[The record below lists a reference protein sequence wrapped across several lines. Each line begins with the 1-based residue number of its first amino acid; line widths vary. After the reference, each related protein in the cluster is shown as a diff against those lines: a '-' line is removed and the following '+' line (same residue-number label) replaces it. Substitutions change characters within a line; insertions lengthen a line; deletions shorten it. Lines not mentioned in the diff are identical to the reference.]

1 MAAGKAHQELY
12 DEATCPICLDYFTD
26 PVTTT
31 CRHNFCLACIKDLCQ
46 PNMPAFCPQCR
57 AKIKRRML
65 RPNRKLR
72 KLVEIIK
79 SIEEGEGAERRV
91 CQVLFCMDD
100 QALICVACHPTS
112 KHKGHNLV
120 PMEKAAQE
128 YKVRQC
134 ELVLWLTSA
143 PFLNAMFPT
152 FQREIEMQKRMI
164 KSEFQ
169 KTESFLHAKERH
181 QLAQLEDLKIE
192 AEVKQNEN
200 ITRFSE
206 EISCLTELISEM
218 EKKCQQPASEF
229 LQVRLSIKT
238 PPNTWE
244 IKRPC
249 IAVFLDNKQANPH
262 MNKKYEFILS
272 NSVLPR
278 YQDLPEKP
286 GRFSRET
293 LVGRGHVGYGH
304 RKRACLA
311 EGDFRL
317 NPQEGVWAVGKR
329 PPDSSS
335 AIQLSALTSPE
346 WTPLTLTC
354 EPRKIRVSLDY
365 EGGRVAFINAD
376 SDELIFTF
384 YSASCS
390 GERSRP
396 FFRAVSGVR
405 MSC

>member
-272 NSVLPR
+272 NSVLPAS
-278 YQDLPEKP
+278 QASP
-286 GRFSRET
+286 GMLCPVLGTKISRFTSRRHWWD
-293 LVGRGHVGYGH
+293 G
-304 RKRACLA
+304 
-311 EGDFRL
+311 
-317 NPQEGVWAVGKR
+317 GVWAVGKR

-405 MSC
+405 MKSLGSLPLESL

>member
-1 MAAGKAHQELY
+1 
-12 DEATCPICLDYFTD
+12 
-26 PVTTT
+26 
-31 CRHNFCLACIKDLCQ
+31 
-46 PNMPAFCPQCR
+46 
-57 AKIKRRML
+57 ML

-128 YKVRQC
+128 YKEKIAAQQ
-134 ELVLWLTSA
+134 TSLKKNREKIMEKKVA
-143 PFLNAMFPT
+143 EEQRKQMCL
-152 FQREIEMQKRMI
+152 REIEMQKRMI

-229 LQVRLSIKT
+229 LQDIRGTLHRCQSGQMRQVVEIPSGIEETLRSYSQQLPILKRAMQEIEVSLEKALEKGSLKESEAVKVILDPDTAHPFLRRPDKREVGREI
-238 PPNTWE
+238 PGPARETWE
-244 IKRPC
+244 IQQGS
-249 IAVFLDNKQANPH
+249 L
-262 MNKKYEFILS
+262 
-272 NSVLPR
+272 
-278 YQDLPEKP
+278 
-286 GRFSRET
+286 
-293 LVGRGHVGYGH
+293 
-304 RKRACLA
+304 RA
-311 EGDFRL
+311 G
-317 NPQEGVWAVGKR
+317 
-329 PPDSSS
+329 S
-335 AIQLSALTSPE
+335 
-346 WTPLTLTC
+346 
-354 EPRKIRVSLDY
+354 
-365 EGGRVAFINAD
+365 
-376 SDELIFTF
+376 
-384 YSASCS
+384 
-390 GERSRP
+390 
-396 FFRAVSGVR
+396 
-405 MSC
+405 